1 MSTGF
6 VICVFTA
13 MADIFGM
20 GSHPL
25 PDVFFGPL
33 QANGMII
40 GMVTIAIGLLLLIR
54 YKRPEL
60 QGSASNKA
68 KPDKK
73 HPETN

>member
-33 QANGMII
+33 QANGMAI
-40 GMVTIAIGLLLLIR
+40 GMITIALGLLLLIR
-54 YKRPEL
+54 YKRPEI
-60 QGSASNKA
+60 QEPSGE
-68 KPDKK
+68 KPKTNKK
-73 HPETN
+73 HS